1 MFGLLLLISFV
12 LTFSLLYKD
21 NDITLTL
28 MKSYLLNDK
37 YDRKTIAFVLAL
49 FFPFTL
55 THYLILKKKN
65 KMNLKNLIK
74 SVVVLLIVFILFNTS
89 SFIYNELVGFNNTEI
104 DQTTQYEAKTQ
115 ERIAFYNKMYNQISN
130 SVEVTIAY
138 KNDSSFINLVNIVMT
153 NQPNNLNAFFGAI
166 KLIDPSANYN
176 QVTQFYQQLIS
187 LANSNREGFLQ
198 QEIALQDINKEHNN
212 LLLKFPG
219 SFYNMYFK
227 RQKFNYTP
235 ILSSIAT
242 DVSKTGIDDNYK
254 LKL

>member
-1 MFGLLLLISFV
+1 
-12 LTFSLLYKD
+12 
-21 NDITLTL
+21 
-28 MKSYLLNDK
+28 MKSYLLEDK
-37 YDRKTIAFVLAL
+37 YDKKTIAFLLAL
-49 FFPFTL
+49 VFPITL

-65 KMNLKNLIK
+65 KMNLKNFIRAGVILLIL
-74 SVVVLLIVFILFNTS
+74 VVLANLS
-89 SFIYNELVGFNNTEI
+89 SFIYTELVSFNNTEI
-104 DQTTQYEAKTQ
+104 DLTTQFEAKIQ

-130 SVEVTIAY
+130 SAEVTVAY
-138 KNDSSFINLVNIVMT
+138 RNDSSFINLVNIVMT

-176 QVTQFYQQLIS
+176 QVTQFYQQLIN

-198 QEIALQDINKEHNN
+198 QEIALQTINREHNN

-219 SFYNMYFK
+219 SFYNLYFK

-235 ILSSIAT
+235 ILSSIANE
-242 DVSKTGIDDNYK
+242 VSKTGIDDNYK